1 MLLSVI
7 SNSVFE
13 TLVIAKTFT
22 KTLCPG
28 DIVLLNGDLGAG
40 KTHFA
45 KGIAEGLEIRDNI
58 TSPTFTIMNAY
69 YGGKIPFFHLDM
81 YRIDNE
87 DDVFELGLEEFIFD
101 GGGITAI
108 EWNKYRDFKGR
119 RVFEIDIKRIDD
131 DTREIIISDKTESG
145 KKGSF

>member
-13 TLVIAKTFT
+13 TVMIAKTFT
-22 KTLCPG
+22 KTLRAG

-45 KGIAEGLEIRDNI
+45 KGIAEGLGVRDNV

-81 YRIDNE
+81 YRIEDE
-87 DDVFELGLEEFIFD
+87 DDVFELGLEDFIFD
-101 GGGITAI
+101 GGGITVI
-108 EWNKYRDFKGR
+108 EWNKYRDFKDN
-119 RVFEIDIKRIDD
+119 RVFEVDIKRIDD
-131 DTREIIISDKTESG
+131 ESREIVIKQIYSQFDFK
-145 KKGSF
+145 